1 MDPSFQDWGT
11 IAEIVGGIAV
21 IASLIYVGF
30 QIRQNTRINQGI
42 ATQNT
47 FTSTQ
52 VIYSWFADNPEL
64 ADLYCRFQQGE
75 DLTVPEA
82 TRMFNIMLG
91 QIEQYEVYFVLHNLR
106 MMDDATFHSFF
117 KKISTVLGTFP
128 ARQWFNDNRTF
139 FKRDFVEFVNSML
152 DENPTLTD
160 ATTAFYQGGRP

>member
-30 QIRQNTRINQGI
+30 QIRQNTRISQGI
-42 ATQNT
+42 AIQNT

-64 ADLYCRFQQGE
+64 ADLFCRFQQGE
-75 DLTVPEA
+75 NLTVPEA
-82 TRMFNIMLG
+82 TRMFNILLG

-117 KKISTVLGTFP
+117 KKISTVLGTLP

-160 ATTAFYQGGRP
+160 ATIAFFQGGRR